1 MAHLTTY
8 SCRNCGGVLIKDQ
21 LQEVLECP
29 FCGNAYDLVRMH
41 SDEYSSRAQ
50 VNMQQMEFHAAKEK
64 YETVLSKDPQN
75 FEALL
80 GLVLCSGKV
89 QSENELRT
97 PEKMKDRAL
106 DEMMAEAKDAQE
118 KAAPE
123 HAEYFSVLH
132 QLTELAKKHQL
143 TDKRIDSLSEASSD
157 KFQRFAAQDV
167 VRASYYSLICVLI
180 LAALATGGSSH
191 ASRAEARFII
201 KVILILVGVLV
212 VSFIVDNLFLKPFL
226 KRDNHQEL
234 SKLHNAKDTSV
245 TNQKALEKEYAEL
258 YQKLQSLRPEKKD
271 ASAAP
276 AYNSSYAKDV
286 FSEVSEGDLSC
297 SQCGGK
303 LSGDKANKAYR
314 CMSCGVA
321 FGNTILFDE
330 HAVENAKKSILD
342 GEFNE
347 ADLWCRCALA
357 TQPHNFYA
365 LQRRV
370 LCAGKWKLMSDLVAQ
385 KTLTSIRKK
394 SVLARL
400 SEAQE
405 HAATSYDQEYFKKC
419 EEMIDLHERYWAK
432 TREYSKDQ
440 AAIDSLKAQLE
451 AKGREIYDIDS
462 MREQSARLGVIQ

>member
-97 PEKMKDRAL
+97 PEKMKDRAF
-106 DEMMAEAKDAQE
+106 DEMMAAAKDAQE

-123 HAEYFSVLH
+123 HAGYFSVLY
-132 QLTELAKKHQL
+132 QLAELSKRHQL
-143 TDKRIDSLSEASSD
+143 TDKRIESLSEASSD

-180 LAALATGGSSH
+180 GAAIRMGGGH
-191 ASRAEARFII
+191 SREEARFTITI
-201 KVILILVGVLV
+201 VLILVGVLV

-226 KRDNHQEL
+226 KRDNHEEL

-286 FSEVSEGDLSC
+286 ISEVSEGDLSC

-440 AAIDSLKAQLE
+440 AAIDSLKTQLE

>member
-21 LQEVLECP
+21 MQEVLECP
-29 FCGNAYDLVRMH
+29 FCGNAYDLIRMH
-41 SDEYSSRAQ
+41 SDEYLSRAQ

-75 FEALL
+75 FDALL

-97 PEKMKDRAL
+97 PEKMKDRAF
-106 DEMMAEAKDAQE
+106 DEMMAAADDAK
-118 KAAPE
+118 KRAAPE

-180 LAALATGGSSH
+180 GTAIRTGGGH
-191 ASRAEARFII
+191 SREEARFTITI
-201 KVILILVGVLV
+201 VLILVGVLV

-245 TNQKALEKEYAEL
+245 TNQKALEKEYADL

-286 FSEVSEGDLSC
+286 ISEVTGGDLSC

-370 LCAGKWKLMSDLVAQ
+370 LCAGKWKRMSDLVAQ

-394 SVLARL
+394 SVMARL
-400 SEAQE
+400 NEAQD
-405 HAATSYDQEYFKKC
+405 HAATSYDAEYFKKC
-419 EEMIDLHERYWAK
+419 EEMIDLHERFWAK

-440 AAIDSLKAQLE
+440 EAIDSLKQELE
-451 AKGREIYDIDS
+451 AKGREIYDIDI
-462 MREQSARLGVIQ
+462 MREQSARSGVIQ

>member
-1 MAHLTTY
+1 
-8 SCRNCGGVLIKDQ
+8 
-21 LQEVLECP
+21 
-29 FCGNAYDLVRMH
+29 
-41 SDEYSSRAQ
+41 
-50 VNMQQMEFHAAKEK
+50 
-64 YETVLSKDPQN
+64 
-75 FEALL
+75 
-80 GLVLCSGKV
+80 
-89 QSENELRT
+89 
-97 PEKMKDRAL
+97 MKDRAF
-106 DEMMAEAKDAQE
+106 DEMMAAADDAK
-118 KAAPE
+118 KRAAPE

-132 QLTELAKKHQL
+132 QLTKLAKKHQL

-180 LAALATGGSSH
+180 GTAIRTGGGH
-191 ASRAEARFII
+191 SREEARFTITI
-201 KVILILVGVLV
+201 VLILVGVLV

-226 KRDNHQEL
+226 KRDNHEEL

-245 TNQKALEKEYAEL
+245 TNQKALEKEYADL

-286 FSEVSEGDLSC
+286 ISEVTGGDLSC

-370 LCAGKWKLMSDLVAQ
+370 LCAGKWKRMSDLVAQ

-405 HAATSYDQEYFKKC
+405 HAATSYDAEYFKKC
-419 EEMIDLHERYWAK
+419 EEMIDLHERFWAK

-440 AAIDSLKAQLE
+440 EAIDSLKQELE
-451 AKGREIYDIDS
+451 AKGREIYDIDI